1 MSRSGYCD
9 DLDNWSLIC
18 WRGAVSSAIKGKRGQ
33 AFLIELREAAAR
45 EADKAHKKAIN
56 NEALAAFVAGG
67 MDESSA
73 RRAVTLIA
81 QRKIP
86 GVHIYY

>member
-1 MSRSGYCD
+1 EEAAAAERQ
-9 DLDNWSLIC
+9 
-18 WRGAVSSAIKGKRGQ
+18 RQ
-33 AFLIELREAAAR
+33 ADEQARIEREAAAR

-81 QRKIP
+81 QRKVP
-86 GVHIYY
+86 HISINY

>member
-1 MSRSGYCD
+1 ERD
-9 DLDNWSLIC
+9 AQ
-18 WRGAVSSAIKGKRGQ
+18 RRAEEAAAAERKRQ
-33 AFLIELREAAAR
+33 ADEQARIEREAAAR